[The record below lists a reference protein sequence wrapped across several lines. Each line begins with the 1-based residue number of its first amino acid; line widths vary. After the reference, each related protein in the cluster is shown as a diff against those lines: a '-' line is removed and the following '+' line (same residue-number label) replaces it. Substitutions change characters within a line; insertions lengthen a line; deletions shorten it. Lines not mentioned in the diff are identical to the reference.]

1 MERCINVGMILD
13 IVNEVS
19 VIWKK
24 GIKLTNKFV
33 EWLSYDVV
41 KDQECKDCSFFPV
54 CYGGCAAYKNKICSS
69 VKWNAEEMLE
79 LMKEMAQ

>member
-13 IVNEVS
+13 I
-19 VIWKK
+19 
-24 GIKLTNKFV
+24 
-33 EWLSYDVV
+33 